1 MAAKRP
7 QPHGSKPKPLVD
19 RYTYITSVKAGNRTI
34 AWLAID
40 RTSKRVVVAAPVGK
54 ARLVSLKAVLG
65 LTPGHLAPIIRLLRT
80 PDSAQLPADLGSTRP
95 VGIAIADYVPGDTLH
110 ARLKVSRLPPL
121 EAVNLCVHVVRAVR
135 AMHDAGT
142 AHGAISP
149 RSVVI
154 TPKGKWS
161 APVVTQLIAPTSGGF
176 SSRERLQKRG
186 PSFEDDS
193 WAAHATLHAALTAE
207 GPFAGTTREELLQ
220 NMFGSKPRRLDEFGV
235 NEPELQKIIDAGLV
249 TNPRFRASLGKLEE
263 SLEKWIAERGQ
274 AILSLP
280 PGSGGE
286 PMFPREDSPDIIL
299 SEPPLQSDT
308 SAAVILPRPHGKSL
322 VGIVIDEPIDADAP
336 AFAPPK
342 RPEDLLD
349 AVDDEDGDGGG
360 EEEDDATVIYRPK
373 GDEPGSED
381 APEPVSAAPLILDP
395 AVARAL
401 AEPRASEARAAAA
414 APEEPEA
421 ADAAPSSSATPAQAE
436 AGARP
441 KGKREK
447 SRRAGPTGG
456 GQALAAALALAV
468 VVVVTLVVHYRRD
481 SGAAT
486 VESASPPP
494 SASATAARSAGEQAE
509 CVATFFPDNSIDA
522 ADDFAFLCDAVD
534 LRSTVKQ
541 LETRVGAS
549 KASGKAE
556 ATKLWDKLGWF
567 ELPLTARLQQ
577 SCCAAGRADRIVLPQ
592 PPPKCQS
599 LSVVLKELTTATLAA
614 ESVAAETDDF
624 ERVVECLTAEKQA
637 SAYGYEANV
646 SSENRE
652 TFRGFLQRE
661 AAARKN

>member
-40 RTSKRVVVAAPVGK
+40 RQSKRVVVAAPVGK
-54 ARLVSLKAVLG
+54 ARLVSLKGVLG
-65 LTPGHLAPIIRLLRT
+65 LAPGHLAPIIRLLRT

-142 AHGAISP
+142 PHGAISP

-161 APVVTQLIAPTSGGF
+161 APVITQLIAPTSGGF

-249 TNPRFRASLGKLEE
+249 TNPRFRASLSKLEE

-274 AILSLP
+274 AIMSLP
-280 PGSGGE
+280 PASGAE

-299 SEPPLQSDT
+299 SEPPLQADT

-349 AVDDEDGDGGG
+349 AVDDEDGG

-373 GDEPGSED
+373 GDEPESE
-381 APEPVSAAPLILDP
+381 AVPPSASAAPLVLDP

-401 AEPRASEARAAAA
+401 AEPRASETRAAAQS
-414 APEEPEA
+414 P
-421 ADAAPSSSATPAQAE
+421 DDSSAAESAPPSPATTT
-436 AGARP
+436 ARATTSTAP
-441 KGKREK
+441 KAKRDK
-447 SRRAGPTGG
+447 GRRAGPTGG

-481 SGAAT
+481 TGAASVDRAT
-486 VESASPPP
+486 PQP
-494 SASATAARSAGEQAE
+494 SAPAKATVSEDEQAE
-509 CVATFFPDNSIDA
+509 CVATFFPDNSIDR
-522 ADDFAFLCDAVD
+522 ADDFTFLCDAVD

-541 LETRVGAS
+541 LETRVGGS
-549 KASGKAE
+549 KASSKAE

-577 SCCAAGRADRIVLPQ
+577 TCCSGQRTDRIVLPQ
-592 PPPKCQS
+592 PPPNCQS
-599 LSVVLKELTTATLAA
+599 LGVVLKELTTATLAS
-614 ESVAAETDDF
+614 ESANAKTDEF
-624 ERVVECLTAEKQA
+624 ERVVECLTAEKQG
-637 SAYGYEANV
+637 SSYGYDA
-646 SSENRE
+646 SISDENRE
-652 TFRGFLQRE
+652 AFRSFLERE